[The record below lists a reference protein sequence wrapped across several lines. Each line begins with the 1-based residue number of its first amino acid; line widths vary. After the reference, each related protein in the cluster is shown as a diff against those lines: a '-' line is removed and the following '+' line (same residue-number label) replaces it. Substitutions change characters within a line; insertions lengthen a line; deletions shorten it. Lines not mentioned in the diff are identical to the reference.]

1 MATGYRFRDGSSY
14 EGQLDLRG
22 IPEGYGTRRW
32 ENGRSIEGNW
42 KNGDPDGPAVFR
54 YSDTAY
60 YEGTLDG
67 TVRQGE
73 GVMHYENGYVFSGT
87 WDNDSRVYGT
97 LTFPDGVTS
106 ITGNYRNDRMNGMQ
120 TVHLNNG
127 YKIIANWEDNHFDGG
142 SGIIRCPDGVEFEG
156 DITDEGSW
164 SPKGRGVMTD
174 AKGTRYEG
182 NWDGFSRNGI
192 YKIKFKDGRVVTA
205 EYNHDL
211 LIRVISMGND
221 PQPSLSDSFTP
232 SVSVNTDGSTG
243 ENAAPG
249 PAEEHLES
257 GTVPAETEAPVT
269 PSIPAPEEGVLKVYE
284 DPLDE
289 TYSPEIQE
297 LFKDVIGMHDVKR
310 TLDTIFK
317 RFKVDALR
325 RERLGIE
332 ASKRGVNFI
341 ITGNPG
347 TGKSTVA
354 RIIGRMLF
362 RTGILP
368 GDTFIETDRSGLVG
382 AHVGQTED
390 NVRKI
395 LQSARGGTLF
405 IDEAYELFEEDAS
418 VDFGHIALDALLK
431 DMEDHRGEYCM
442 IFAGYRERM
451 DDMIQKANQGL
462 AGRFDYRLNI
472 PDYSMEDLLNIMV
485 SMAARQNY
493 YIREDAREIIL
504 REFSKQKVDDRFD
517 NGRCS
522 RRLLD
527 RAIERQA
534 ERLSENMDEIRDEDL
549 WLLLPEDFGT
559 LSIDEETLQ
568 DSLSKLDALIG
579 LSSVKKEV
587 RTMTDLMTVWNESR
601 KRGLSTADSGYT
613 MNLVFTGNPGTGKT
627 TVARLIGEIYYH
639 IGLLKKPDTFVE
651 CTRADLIGEHMGE
664 TAPKVREKV
673 QSALG
678 GILFIDE
685 AYSLVSDEQDSYG
698 REAVA
703 TLVSE
708 IENHRENLAV
718 ILAGYTDEMEE
729 FLSTN
734 PGLNSRFPKR
744 LEFPDYTPE
753 ELTEMFRYNMKK
765 RGYIL
770 EADGEALFGWIS
782 LESQRDDFGNGRG
795 VRNLCDRTIERQ
807 SARIAAS
814 EDMSALS
821 DKDIIT
827 ITDED
832 ILSE

>member
-1 MATGYRFRDGSSY
+1 MEKTYTFRDGSVYKGSL
-14 EGQLDLRG
+14 GPLGL
-22 IPEGYGTRRW
+22 PEGFGTRRW
-32 ENGRSIEGNW
+32 DNGRSLEGNW
-42 KNGDPDGPAVFR
+42 KEGVLTGTAVFR
-54 YSDTAY
+54 YSEKAY
-60 YEGTLDG
+60 YEGSLADTK
-67 TVRQGE
+67 RQGD
-73 GVMHYENGYVFSGT
+73 GIMHYENGYVFSGT
-87 WDNDSRVYGT
+87 WDSDRRVYGT
-97 LTFPDGVTS
+97 LTFPDGVTTM
-106 ITGNYRNDRMNGMQ
+106 TGNYRDDRMNGMQ
-120 TVHLNNG
+120 TVLLSNG
-127 YKIIANWEDNHFDGG
+127 YKIIANWEDNKFDGG

-156 DITDEGSW
+156 DITDQGGW

-174 AKGTRYEG
+174 ARGTRYEG
-182 NWDGFSRNGI
+182 EWDGFSRTGI
-192 YKIKFKDGRVVTA
+192 YRVRFKDGRVVNA

-221 PQPSLSDSFTP
+221 PLPPAINS
-232 SVSVNTDGSTG
+232 DGSTG
-243 ENAAPG
+243 DTHVPEP
-249 PAEEHLES
+249 EVEHLSED
-257 GTVPAETEAPVT
+257 VPAEDLPERRTFEV
-269 PSIPAPEEGVLKVYE
+269 PEEGVLKVIE
-284 DPLDE
+284 DPEDSS
-289 TYSPEIQE
+289 YSPEIQE
-297 LFKDVIGMHDVKR
+297 LFRDIIGMHEIKE
-310 TLDTIFK
+310 TLDGIFK

-341 ITGNPG
+341 ICGNPG
-347 TGKSTVA
+347 TGKSTLA
-354 RIIGRMLF
+354 RIIGRMLYQ
-362 RTGILP
+362 TGILP
-368 GDTFIETDRSGLVG
+368 TDTFIETDRSGLVG
-382 AHVGQTED
+382 AHIGQTEE
-390 NVRKI
+390 NVKKI
-395 LQSARGGTLF
+395 LENARGGTLF
-405 IDEAYELFEEDAS
+405 VDEAYELFEEDAS

-431 DMEDHRGEYCM
+431 DMEDHRGEYCL
-442 IFAGYRERM
+442 IFAGYRQRM

-472 PDYSMEDLLNIMV
+472 PDYSLEDLLDILV
-485 SMAARQNY
+485 SMAAKQNY
-493 YIREDAREIIL
+493 YIREDAREVIL
-504 REFSKQKVDDRFD
+504 REFSRQKVDDRFD

-522 RRLLD
+522 RRILD

-534 ERLSENMDEIRDEDL
+534 GRLSENMEEIRDEDL
-549 WLLLPEDFGT
+549 WMLLPEDFGT

-587 RTMTDLMTVWNESR
+587 RVMTNLMTVWNESR

-639 IGLLKKPDTFVE
+639 IGLLKRPDTFVE

-685 AYSLVSDEQDSYG
+685 AYSLVSDDQDSYG

-744 LEFPDYTPE
+744 LEFPDYTSE

-770 EADGEALFGWIS
+770 DVDGETLSGWIEM
-782 LESQRDDFGNGRG
+782 ESQKPDFGNGRG
-795 VRNLCDRTIERQ
+795 VRNLCDRSIERQ
-807 SARIAAS
+807 SARIASSA
-814 EDMSALS
+814 DMSSLS
-821 DKDIIT
+821 DEELVT
-827 ITDED
+827 VTDSD
-832 ILSE
+832 ILSV

>member
-1 MATGYRFRDGSSY
+1 MDNNYRFSDGSSY
-14 EGQLDLRG
+14 EGELSADGRPDGRG
-22 IPEGYGTRRW
+22 IRRW
-32 ENGRSIEGNW
+32 ENGRSLEGFW
-42 KNGDPDGPAVFR
+42 KNGSLSGTGLLR
-54 YSDTAY
+54 YNDNAF
-60 YEGTLDG
+60 YEGQLND
-67 TVRQGE
+67 TVRQGY
-73 GVMHYENGYVFSGT
+73 GAMHYENGYLFSGT
-87 WDNDSRVYGT
+87 WEADRRIFGT

-106 ITGNYRNDRMNGMQ
+106 ITGNYMNDRMNGMQ
-120 TVHLNNG
+120 TVQLSNG
-127 YKIIANWEDNHFDGG
+127 YKIIANWVDNRFDGG

-156 DITDEGSW
+156 DITDQGGW

-174 AKGTRYEG
+174 ARGTRYEG
-182 NWDGFSRNGI
+182 DWNGFSRTGI
-192 YKIKFKDGRVVTA
+192 YKVRFKDGRVVNA

-211 LIRVISMGND
+211 LIRVISMGNE
-221 PQPSLSDSFTP
+221 PQP
-232 SVSVNTDGSTG
+232 VMVNTDGSSEETKPADPVT
-243 ENAAPG
+243 EHLSEPV
-249 PAEEHLES
+249 PAEE
-257 GTVPAETEAPVT
+257 VPARPAFEAPK
-269 PSIPAPEEGVLKVYE
+269 EGFLKVAV
-284 DPLDE
+284 DPLNDS
-289 TYSPEIQE
+289 YSPEIQE
-297 LFKDVIGMHDVKR
+297 LFRDVVGMHDVKK
-310 TLDTIFK
+310 TLDGIFK

-332 ASKRGVNFI
+332 AAKRGINFI
-341 ITGNPG
+341 ICGNPG

-354 RIIGRMLF
+354 RIIGKMLYQ
-362 RTGILP
+362 TGILSS
-368 GDTFIETDRSGLVG
+368 DTFIETDRSGLVG
-382 AHVGQTED
+382 AHVGQTEE
-390 NVRKI
+390 NVKKI

-405 IDEAYELFEEDAS
+405 VDEAYELFEEDAS
-418 VDFGHIALDALLK
+418 VDFGHIALDAMLK
-431 DMEDHRGEYCM
+431 DMEDHRGEYCL

-462 AGRFDYRLNI
+462 SGRFDYRLNI

-485 SMAARQNY
+485 MMADKQNY
-493 YIREDAREIIL
+493 YIREDSREVIL
-504 REFSKQKVDDRFD
+504 REFSKQKVDSRFD

-534 ERLSENMDEIRDEDL
+534 ERLSANMESVNDEDL
-549 WLLLPEDFGT
+549 WTLLPEDFGT
-559 LSIDEETLQ
+559 LSIDQETLQ
-568 DSLSKLDALIG
+568 DSLRKLDELIG
-579 LSSVKKEV
+579 LDSVKKEV
-587 RTMTDLMTVWNESR
+587 RVMTDLMTVWNESR
-601 KRGLSTADSGYT
+601 KRGLATADSGYT

-673 QSALG
+673 ESALG

-708 IENHRENLAV
+708 IENRRDNLAV

-753 ELTEMFRYNMKK
+753 ELTAMFRYNMKK
-765 RGYIL
+765 RGYVL
-770 EADGEALFGWIS
+770 DVDEETLSGWIR
-782 LESQRDDFGNGRG
+782 LESDDPDFGNGRG
-795 VRNLCDRTIERQ
+795 VRNLCDRAIERQ

-814 EDMSALS
+814 EDMSSLS
-821 DKDIIT
+821 DIDLIT
-827 ITDED
+827 VTGED
-832 ILSE
+832 ILSQ

>member
-1 MATGYRFRDGSSY
+1 MEKTYTFRDGSVY
-14 EGQLDLRG
+14 EGSLGPLG
-22 IPEGYGTRRW
+22 LPEGFGTRRW
-32 ENGRSIEGNW
+32 DNGRSLEGNW
-42 KNGDPDGPAVFR
+42 KEGVLTGTAVFR
-54 YSDTAY
+54 YSEKAY
-60 YEGTLDG
+60 YEGSLADTK
-67 TVRQGE
+67 RQGD
-73 GVMHYENGYVFSGT
+73 GIMHYENGYVFSGT
-87 WDNDSRVYGT
+87 WDSDRRVYGT
-97 LTFPDGVTS
+97 LTFPDGVTTM
-106 ITGNYRNDRMNGMQ
+106 TGNYRDDRMNGMQ
-120 TVHLNNG
+120 TVLLSNG
-127 YKIIANWEDNHFDGG
+127 YKIIANWEDNKFDGG

-156 DITDEGSW
+156 DITDQGGW

-174 AKGTRYEG
+174 ARGTRYEG
-182 NWDGFSRNGI
+182 EWDGFSRTGI
-192 YKIKFKDGRVVTA
+192 YRVRFKDGRVVNA

-221 PQPSLSDSFTP
+221 PLPP
-232 SVSVNTDGSTG
+232 AINPDGSTG
-243 ENAAPG
+243 DTHVPEP
-249 PAEEHLES
+249 EVEHLSED
-257 GTVPAETEAPVT
+257 VPAEDLPERRTFEV
-269 PSIPAPEEGVLKVYE
+269 SEEGVLKVIE
-284 DPLDE
+284 DPEDSS
-289 TYSPEIQE
+289 YSPEIQE
-297 LFKDVIGMHDVKR
+297 LFRDIIGMHEIKE
-310 TLDTIFK
+310 TLDGIFK

-341 ITGNPG
+341 ICGNPG
-347 TGKSTVA
+347 TGKSTLA
-354 RIIGRMLF
+354 RIIGRMLYQ
-362 RTGILP
+362 TGILP
-368 GDTFIETDRSGLVG
+368 TDTFIETDRSGLVG
-382 AHVGQTED
+382 AHIGQTEE
-390 NVRKI
+390 NVKKI
-395 LQSARGGTLF
+395 LESARGGTLF
-405 IDEAYELFEEDAS
+405 VDEAYELFEEDAS

-431 DMEDHRGEYCM
+431 DMEDHRGEYCL
-442 IFAGYRERM
+442 IFAGYRQRM

-472 PDYSMEDLLNIMV
+472 PDYSLEDLLDILV
-485 SMAARQNY
+485 SMAAKQNY
-493 YIREDAREIIL
+493 YIREDAREVIL
-504 REFSKQKVDDRFD
+504 REFSRQKVDDRFD

-522 RRLLD
+522 RRILD

-534 ERLSENMDEIRDEDL
+534 GRLSENMEEIRDEDL
-549 WLLLPEDFGT
+549 WMLLPEDFGT

-587 RTMTDLMTVWNESR
+587 RVMTNLMTVWNESR

-639 IGLLKKPDTFVE
+639 IGLLKRPDTFVE

-685 AYSLVSDEQDSYG
+685 AYSLVSDDQDSYG

-744 LEFPDYTPE
+744 LEFPDYTSE

-770 EADGEALFGWIS
+770 DVDGETLSGWIEM
-782 LESQRDDFGNGRG
+782 ESQKPDFGNGRG
-795 VRNLCDRTIERQ
+795 VRNLCDRSIERQ
-807 SARIAAS
+807 SARIASSA
-814 EDMSALS
+814 DMSSLS
-821 DKDIIT
+821 DEELVT
-827 ITDED
+827 VTDSD
-832 ILSE
+832 ILSV

>member
-1 MATGYRFRDGSSY
+1 MEKRYTFKDGSVF
-14 EGQLDLRG
+14 EGPLGPNGL
-22 IPEGYGTRRW
+22 PEGIGIRRW
-32 ENGRSIEGNW
+32 DSGRSLEGSW
-42 KNGDPDGPAVFR
+42 KNGVLSGPGVLR
-54 YSDTAY
+54 YNDNAY
-60 YEGTLDG
+60 YEGSLND
-67 TVRQGE
+67 TVRQGD
-73 GVMHYENGYVFSGT
+73 GVMHYENGYIFSGT
-87 WDNDSRVYGT
+87 WDNDRRVYGT
-97 LTFPDGVTS
+97 LAFPDGVTS
-106 ITGNYRNDRMNGMQ
+106 ITGNYRDDRMNGMQ
-120 TVHLNNG
+120 TVQLRNG
-127 YKIIANWEDNHFDGG
+127 YRIIANWADNRFDGG
-142 SGIIRCPDGVEFEG
+142 SGIIRCPDGVEYEG
-156 DITDEGSW
+156 DITDEDSW
-164 SPKGRGVMTD
+164 RPQGRGILTD
-174 AKGTRYEG
+174 ARGTRYEG
-182 NWDGFSRNGI
+182 EWDGFTRTGI
-192 YKIKFKDGRVVTA
+192 YKVRFRDGRVVTA

-221 PQPSLSDSFTP
+221 PVP
-232 SVSVNTDGSTG
+232 VAVNADGSNEDARLPEPET
-243 ENAAPG
+243 EHLTDAPA
-249 PAEEHLES
+249 PAEE
-257 GTVPAETEAPVT
+257 TAEKPRIE
-269 PSIPAPEEGVLKVYE
+269 APEEGVLRVAE
-284 DPLDE
+284 DPLDSS
-289 TYSPEIQE
+289 YSPEIQE
-297 LFKDVIGMHDVKR
+297 LFGDIIGMHEIKR
-310 TLDTIFK
+310 TLDSIFK

-341 ITGNPG
+341 ICGNPG

-354 RIIGRMLF
+354 RIIGKMLF

-368 GDTFIETDRSGLVG
+368 SDTFIETDRSGLVG
-382 AHVGQTED
+382 AHIGQTED
-390 NVRKI
+390 NVKKI
-395 LQSARGGTLF
+395 LESARGGTLF

-431 DMEDHRGEYCM
+431 DMEDHRGEYCL
-442 IFAGYRERM
+442 IFAGYRGRM

-472 PDYSMEDLLNIMV
+472 ADYSMEDLLNILV
-485 SMAARQNY
+485 SMAAKQNY
-493 YIREDAREIIL
+493 YIREEAREIIL

-522 RRLLD
+522 RRILD

-534 ERLSENMDEIRDEDL
+534 ERLSANMEEIRDEDL
-549 WLLLPEDFGT
+549 WTLLPEDFGT

-639 IGLLKKPDTFVE
+639 IGLLKRADTFVE

-664 TAPKVREKV
+664 TAPKVKEKV

-708 IENHRENLAV
+708 IENHRDNLAV

-744 LEFPDYTPE
+744 LEFPDYTAE

-770 EADGEALFGWIS
+770 DVDEETLAGWIGI
-782 LESQRDDFGNGRG
+782 ESQKPDFGNGRG

-807 SARIAAS
+807 SARIASS
-814 EDMSALS
+814 EDMASLT
-821 DKDIIT
+821 DEELIT
-827 ITDED
+827 ITDSD
-832 ILSE
+832 ILAG